1 MFCMLHLP
9 KVFPEAN
16 IINKRQ
22 TLGFL
27 DVFSITPE
35 AAGFELGS
43 AGSEETVLTT
53 ITMTSTKLKMC
64 RIQNNQLGIFC
75 CSRKMRPN
83 KKIWASYP

>member
-9 KVFPEAN
+9 KVFPYAN

-22 TLGFL
+22 TLGYV
-27 DVFSITPE
+27 DVFFFITPE

-43 AGSEETVLTT
+43 AGSEETAITT

-83 KKIWASYP
+83 KKI